1 MFFVLGQD
9 FEIML
14 FVDYILSKYDKT
26 QVNEYDRVVKNLF
39 YMTSSFTFIS
49 IILMTFEN
57 ENSVLTS
64 IFKKTK

>member
-1 MFFVLGQD
+1 
-9 FEIML
+9 ML

-64 IFKKTK
+64 KFKKTK